1 MIMAVQQVNARKAG
15 AMAKR
20 RRRKPNISQAVLEQA
35 RQGVV
40 DEGRPASDPAPEAK
54 APDEAP
60 AAAPKPPPRRRRALQ
75 AAQLERR
82 KDEGA
87 LDAEYVAELLA
98 NPTKVVSEDDLRA
111 DYGFVIRDL
120 RNMGILAAALF
131 IALII
136 VSLVLL

>member
-1 MIMAVQQVNARKAG
+1 
-15 AMAKR
+15 MAKR

-35 RQGVV
+35 RQGAI
-40 DEGRPASDPAPEAK
+40 DGSSPADDRAPEAS
-54 APDEAP
+54 APAAVP
-60 AAAPKPPPRRRRALQ
+60 AAAPKPLPRRRRALQ

-82 KDEGA
+82 KDEGT
-87 LDAEYVAELLA
+87 LDGEYVAELLA

>member
-1 MIMAVQQVNARKAG
+1 
-15 AMAKR
+15 MAKR
-20 RRRKPNISQAVLEQA
+20 RRRKPNISQTVLDQA

-40 DEGRPASDPAPEAK
+40 DEGRREAPQDRQPGAPEAEGQ
-54 APDEAP
+54 A
-60 AAAPKPPPRRRRALQ
+60 AAAPRTPPRRRRALQ

-87 LDAEYVAELLA
+87 LDADFVADLLA
-98 NPTKVVSEDDLRA
+98 NPTKVVTEDDLRA
-111 DYGFVIRDL
+111 DYGFVIKDL
-120 RNMGILAAALF
+120 RNMGVLAACLL

>member
-1 MIMAVQQVNARKAG
+1 
-15 AMAKR
+15 MAKR
-20 RRRKPNISQAVLEQA
+20 RRRKPNISQTVLEQA

-40 DEGRPASDPAPEAK
+40 DQGSADAAPTRESNGPAPASG
-54 APDEAP
+54 
-60 AAAPKPPPRRRRALQ
+60 AAAAGQPPRRRRALQ

-87 LDAEYVAELLA
+87 LDAEYVTELLA
-98 NPTKVVSEDDLRA
+98 NPTKLVTEDDLRA
-111 DYGFVIRDL
+111 DYGFVIKDL
-120 RNMGILAAALF
+120 RNMGILATGLF

>member
-1 MIMAVQQVNARKAG
+1 MT

-40 DEGRPASDPAPEAK
+40 DEGHADAASTRASDSPAA
-54 APDEAP
+54 DTP
-60 AAAPKPPPRRRRALQ
+60 AAAKQPPRRRRALQ

-87 LDAEYVAELLA
+87 LEGEYVAELLA
-98 NPTKVVSEDDLRA
+98 NPTKVVTEDDLRA
-111 DYGFVIRDL
+111 DYGFVIKDL
-120 RNMGILAAALF
+120 RNMGILAAGLF

-136 VSLVLL
+136 ISLVLL

>member
-1 MIMAVQQVNARKAG
+1 
-15 AMAKR
+15 MAKR

-40 DEGRPASDPAPEAK
+40 DEGDADAAPTRESAN
-54 APDEAP
+54 PTP
-60 AAAPKPPPRRRRALQ
+60 AAATAAPKQPPRRRRALQ

-82 KDEGA
+82 KDEGV

-98 NPTKVVSEDDLRA
+98 NPTKVVTEDDLRA
-111 DYGFVIRDL
+111 DYGFVIKDL
-120 RNMGILAAALF
+120 RNMGILAAGLF